1 MKYLHQSKAARLVFS
16 AMLCLMTLAGGN
28 ARAEENAANAALVAS
43 LNGNWQAT
51 LIGNGGCGIG
61 TFVINFTLTNGS
73 GPATLISH
81 SQGTNPGC
89 GDVTVTGQ
97 TFTIK
102 SLNANGSG
110 TAGVGCGPD
119 CGFNLSIQVTL
130 ANLAFNMVD
139 VTDPNN
145 YWEGVAIKQH

>member
-1 MKYLHQSKAARLVFS
+1 MKYLRQSKTARLVFS
-16 AMLCLMTLAGGN
+16 AMLCLVAAGTSV
-28 ARAEENAANAALVAS
+28 RAEEDELNPAVVAG

-61 TFVINFTLTNGS
+61 SFVINFTLTNGS

-81 SQGTNPGC
+81 SQGTNSGC
-89 GDVTVTGQ
+89 GNVTVTGQ
-97 TFTIK
+97 TFLIK

-110 TAGVGCGPD
+110 TASVTCGSG

-145 YWEGVAIKQH
+145 YWEGVAVKQF